1 MSVFSAS
8 PLFLL
13 FFFVFVYFFVYL
25 FVLKRNL
32 LENLWKL
39 LQELI
44 LRKCYWFLT
53 NDFPGDVSVTVIP
66 LKECFWKR
74 TNYWLLIAVLI
85 ALLKDLLF
93 VNNILESENKALQK
107 YSVTFKKVAEH
118 GNSWSWAVKKQ
129 LNLMSDVWTPHIAHS
144 VFLSDMFTLLQH
156 LLFCTHPLLKFSL
169 VLGHVPKAFKMYPY
183 AESDLEP
190 PQHQRQGFC
199 DNS

>member
-1 MSVFSAS
+1 M
-8 PLFLL
+8 
-13 FFFVFVYFFVYL
+13 
-25 FVLKRNL
+25 
-32 LENLWKL
+32 
-39 LQELI
+39 
-44 LRKCYWFLT
+44 
-53 NDFPGDVSVTVIP
+53 
-66 LKECFWKR
+66 
-74 TNYWLLIAVLI
+74 LLISNQWFSWRCICNGNTLERMLLKTHELLAADSCSNII

-93 VNNILESENKALQK
+93 FNNIPESENKALQK